1 MRLCLQVTVIIR
13 DSSRRQR
20 RKWGKQEKKSVF
32 QANLQQ
38 GTYEQGLRGTT
49 QEHRVC
55 KHTGTLGVVTC
66 NTTKSSLDC
75 EYLHVKDKNSEV
87 LNFQRQIN
95 FTISSEPST
104 LFLPQTHRN
113 NYITYEKIHLT
124 FHLGLQSLGLQ

>member
-1 MRLCLQVTVIIR
+1 MSRVSEGQHRSTEFVNTRVRLE
-13 DSSRRQR
+13 SSR
-20 RKWGKQEKKSVF
+20 V
-32 QANLQQ
+32 
-38 GTYEQGLRGTT
+38 
-49 QEHRVC
+49 
-55 KHTGTLGVVTC
+55 